1 MSQTLTLA
9 RPYARAAYQAAR
21 ETGTTT
27 AWSEALAFA
36 ARVAADPRVDTLLGD
51 PRLSRADA
59 VALLSPTGASE
70 GVGGFLG
77 LLAQNG
83 RMKLLPEIAG
93 LFEQFRAEAEKIV
106 RAKITSA
113 APMTQAELDTLVAA
127 LKRRFGREVE
137 VEASIDESLIGGA
150 VIDAEEVV
158 IDGPVKGK
166 LARLSAAL
174 TQ

>member
-1 MSQTLTLA
+1 MA
-9 RPYARAAYQAAR
+9 
-21 ETGTTT
+21 
-27 AWSEALAFA
+27 
-36 ARVAADPRVDTLLGD
+36 
-51 PRLSRADA
+51 
-59 VALLSPTGASE
+59 
-70 GVGGFLG
+70 GFLG

-113 APMTQAELDTLVAA
+113 APMTQAEVDTLVAA

-137 VEASIDESLIGGA
+137 VEALIDESLIGGA
-150 VIDAEEVV
+150 VIDAGEVV
-158 IDGPVKGK
+158 IDGSVKGK

>member
-1 MSQTLTLA
+1 MTIA
-9 RPYARAAYQAAR
+9 RPYARAAFAIAR
-21 ETGTTT
+21 DDGQFA
-27 AWSEALAFA
+27 AWSDALAFA

-113 APMTQAELDTLVAA
+113 APISEAELAKLTEA

-137 VEASIDESLIGGA
+137 TEIAIDESLIGGA
-150 VIDAEEVV
+150 LIDAGEVV
-158 IDGPVKGK
+158 IDGSVKGK
-166 LARLSAAL
+166 LSRLEAAL
-174 TQ
+174 AQ